1 MRPVGANSLTGL
13 FLLTWIMDAPQTHPL
28 ERAPRVAP
36 GMEEAMPEEVQ
47 DAVVE
52 SSPTDAAVSST
63 EVTEQTQVSEQVT
76 PTPEPVKE
84 FHMPPA
90 ERWEE
95 LRQKHIA
102 AEERAQRAETM
113 ARMALERVQAPISP
127 QADPWDGKVNH
138 PDAQTAMFW
147 QEQKRLFEY
156 EARRVSDQQNQ
167 SLLQVVDAGRREL
180 AALKISHF
188 RRENPD
194 IKPDS
199 PEEKAIAGLVSQGYD
214 LDTAKKLATYDR
226 LEQENQALKSKQS
239 SVGSKAA
246 ANATGPTTSIP
257 AGAGLPGKPGDW
269 RENVRQAARKG
280 GSLADILNAAGASR
294 AP

>member
-1 MRPVGANSLTGL
+1 
-13 FLLTWIMDAPQTHPL
+13 MDAPQTHPL
-28 ERAPRVAP
+28 ERAPSVAP
-36 GMEEAMPEEVQ
+36 GMEEVMPEEPQ
-47 DAVVE
+47 DAIVD
-52 SSPTDAAVSST
+52 SSPTPDAPAPSAD
-63 EVTEQTQVSEQVT
+63 VTPKQPQGSEQGT
-76 PTPEPVKE
+76 PPTTPPEPAKE

-95 LRQKHIA
+95 LRQQRAA
-102 AEERAQRAETM
+102 AEERAQRAEAM
-113 ARMALERVQAPISP
+113 ARMALERVQVQSP
-127 QADPWDGKVNH
+127 TPPQEVDPYAGMDPSVAEQYRSLDRRIEQRASLIADQKLQGVLQALN
-138 PDAQTAMFW
+138 
-147 QEQKRLFEY
+147 
-156 EARRVSDQQNQ
+156 
-167 SLLQVVDAGRREL
+167 AGRQEL
-180 AALKISHF
+180 AQIKIASF

-199 PEEKAIAGLVSQGYD
+199 PEEKAIAVLVSQGYD
-214 LDTAKKLATYDR
+214 LENAKKLATYDR

-294 AP
+294 IP

>member
-1 MRPVGANSLTGL
+1 MEGEEQGAQTGSPPSE
-13 FLLTWIMDAPQTHPL
+13 TQADPSPAVP
-28 ERAPRVAP
+28 
-36 GMEEAMPEEVQ
+36 PEQ
-47 DAVVE
+47 
-52 SSPTDAAVSST
+52 P
-63 EVTEQTQVSEQVT
+63 QVSEQGT
-76 PTPEPVKE
+76 PPTTPPEPAKE

-95 LRQKHIA
+95 LRQQRVA

-167 SLLQVVDAGRREL
+167 SLMQVVDAGRREL
-180 AALKISHF
+180 AAIKISHF
-188 RRENPD
+188 RKENPD

-214 LDTAKKLATYDR
+214 LESARKLALYDR
-226 LEQENQALKSKQS
+226 LEQENQALKAKHS
-239 SVGSKAA
+239 SVGSKVS

-257 AGAGLPGKPGDW
+257 AGAGLPGNPLSW
-269 RENVRQAARKG
+269 QENVRQAARKG
-280 GSLADILNAAGASR
+280 GSLADILNAAGATK